1 VVGRGDEERAGL
13 ERGGGK
19 ARSRSR
25 GGAADAPMGEA
36 GEGKRVRSNSVPR
49 DRSMTRRDSAS
60 IARSQSPAR
69 TGLRDPTQ
77 MKKGEKLRK
86 KSQFQLSKM
95 GRIESDRRIPS
106 EMPKHLNSGKRG
118 MGKTD
123 RR

>member
-1 VVGRGDEERAGL
+1 
-13 ERGGGK
+13 
-19 ARSRSR
+19 
-25 GGAADAPMGEA
+25 
-36 GEGKRVRSNSVPR
+36 
-49 DRSMTRRDSAS
+49 
-60 IARSQSPAR
+60 
-69 TGLRDPTQ
+69 

-106 EMPKHLNSGKRG
+106 KMPKHLNSGKRG